1 MIVSPPSGSDPDAA
15 GRGPHGAPVHGRHAI
30 PDAALLAGGGALT
43 VLLAAAATLR
53 PGAVIGILLAL
64 SLAALVLLGRRRIA
78 RTRIS
83 AVLTA
88 LLVSL
93 PLLALLGPSFAAP
106 AFPQAFLFRVVLALV
121 VFAGVCFVLVVRD
134 PLPFAAKDLALPAVL
149 WFAWLLL
156 SVAWAPDKL
165 VALNYVAIVVT
176 MAAVLA
182 ATAAAGGT
190 RRRLRWFGWSMIVG
204 YAFIVGFTL
213 LEARFGIRL
222 PTSRLLTTVTSQTYA
237 VTSVFHN
244 QNDLATYLAIC
255 WPFMLSAFF
264 FTRRAAWLALTAVF
278 ILLGG
283 YAFVRT
289 GSRSSLLAAGIS
301 SLAAILLFWHL
312 GPRLSRRTGKLAVGV
327 VIVLI
332 LVAGGWLLLNDSQN
346 SMLRQFR
353 LEALIGQ
360 AQSNTGSGA
369 IRTSLTARSL
379 QIAGASYL
387 RGAGAGQAEG
397 IIGSGIDALGIS
409 NLHNWWL
416 ETYADGGVV
425 GFALHLVFFIL
436 LVLALWPIARRDP
449 DPFVRYLA
457 SGTVLA
463 LLGFTIGAV
472 GPSSSVGFAP
482 MWILYGLGLA
492 VVSRARLG
500 ARERAEGEKPA
511 DAPRTA
517 DAAASARTTATTTT
531 TTRPT

>member
-1 MIVSPPSGSDPDAA
+1 MSGGPSTDVHAGPVSGAA
-15 GRGPHGAPVHGRHAI
+15 PRRRLGRG
-30 PDAALLAGGGALT
+30 DAALLTGGAVLT
-43 VLLAAAATLR
+43 ALLAAAATLR
-53 PGAVIGILLAL
+53 PGAVVGVLVVL
-64 SLAALVLLGRRRIA
+64 SFAALVLLGRERMA
-78 RTRIS
+78 RTRVG

-93 PLLALLGPSFAAP
+93 PLLALLGPSFAAS

-121 VFAGVCFVLVVRD
+121 VYAGMCFVIVLRD
-134 PLPFAAKDLALPAVL
+134 PLPFAAKDLALPAAL

-156 SVAWAPDKL
+156 SVTWAPDKL
-165 VALNYVAIVVT
+165 VAFNYVAIVVT

-190 RRRLRWFGWSMIVG
+190 RLRLRWFGYSMIVG

-213 LEARFGIRL
+213 LESRFGIRL
-222 PTSRLLTTVTSQTYA
+222 PTSRLLTTVTSQTFA

-255 WPFMLSAFF
+255 WPFMLCACF
-264 FTRRAAWLALTAVF
+264 FTRRAAWLALTTVF

-289 GSRSSLLAAGIS
+289 GSRSSLMAAGIS
-301 SLAAILLFWHL
+301 SLSAVVLFWHL
-312 GPRLSRRTGKLAVGV
+312 GPRLSTRAGKLAVGV
-327 VIVLI
+327 VIAL
-332 LVAGGWLLLNDSQN
+332 LVVVGGWLLFNDSQN
-346 SMLRQFR
+346 VMLRQFR
-353 LEALIGQ
+353 LEALISQ

-369 IRTSLTARSL
+369 IRASLTDRGL

-397 IIGSGIDALGIS
+397 IIASGIDALGIS

-416 ETYADGGVV
+416 ETYADGGLV
-425 GFALHLVFFIL
+425 GFALHLGFFIL
-436 LVLALWPIARRDP
+436 LVLALWPVARRDP

-457 SGTVLA
+457 GGTVLA

-500 ARERAEGEKPA
+500 ARERAQSLKPA
-511 DAPRTA
+511 DGPEAA
-517 DAAASARTTATTTT
+517 DAAGSAMPDTATTTT
-531 TTRPT
+531 TTTTRLP